1 MPIGRPS
8 SAPVLAPLAY
18 FASAFLAR
26 SIASSKWVKV
36 KQLIVGFVASARRMV
51 ACISSTG
58 ESFFAL
64 NSRSASLAGM

>member
-18 FASAFLAR
+18 FASALAA
-26 SIASSKWVKV
+26 SFIASSKCVKV
-36 KQLIVGFVASARRMV
+36 KQLIDDLVASARRMV
-51 ACISSTG
+51 ACINSTG

-64 NSRSASLAGM
+64 NSRSASWAGT